1 MKLAVLV
8 LLALAACQ
16 QGAGSGDDYPVGTGG
31 GGPVVIGG
39 GGGGSGVG
47 DAGTGVGDAGTGDAG
62 TALRGRVCLLTDL
75 RRVGDS
81 TACAGTGANGLVV
94 SLGTRTATTAADGSF
109 TIVAPLGGGLTWHVT
124 GSRII
129 TSVMLFGADPTIP
142 AISDVVYG
150 DLLNTNQVTLADQ
163 QGSIVVR
170 VVSGVTPVVGTT
182 ATSIPASNRLAL
194 YDGNNATVW
203 TENRTGT
210 GPRGIAWFTDVPLAA
225 IGATLATVTLTP
237 RGLGP
242 VPAVPVENQAITF
255 VTQDTQ

>member
-8 LLALAACQ
+8 LLAACQ
-16 QGAGSGDDYPVGTGG
+16 QGAGSGDDYPPGTGG
-31 GGPVVIGG
+31 PVII
-39 GGGGSGVG
+39 GGGGSGG
-47 DAGTGVGDAGTGDAG
+47 GGDAGTGDAG

-81 TACAGTGANGLVV
+81 TACAGVGANNLVV
-94 SLGTRTATTAADGSF
+94 SLGTRTATTAGDGSF

-124 GSRII
+124 GAQIV
-129 TSVMLFGADPTIP
+129 TSVMPFGADTTLP
-142 AISDVVYG
+142 AISDLVYG
-150 DLLNTNQVTLADQ
+150 ELLSTNLVTLADQ

-170 VVSGVTPVVGTT
+170 VVSGVTPVSGTT
-182 ATSIPASNRLAL
+182 ATSIPAPPRLAL

-203 TENRTGT
+203 TENRVGT
-210 GPRGIAWFTDVPLAA
+210 GLRGIAWFADVPLAA
-225 IGATLATVTLTP
+225 TGATLATITLTP
-237 RGLGP
+237 RGGSP